1 MARRRMTVKRLD
13 PWSVLKFGAVANVV
27 VFAILMLV
35 AGIIWF
41 IVDRLQLVD
50 QVCGIA
56 TDVGFT
62 SCGINAPNLFRALS
76 LLGAMGVV
84 VFTAVLVFAA
94 FLYNL
99 ISDLTGGLTIGVVE
113 EGVVT
118 RSSAPQRTSIH
129 SPTPRPESFTGEGR
143 HDDAIGG
150 PQATRSQVARSQSAR
165 GPRRAEGEELFS
177 DG

>member
-13 PWSVLKFGAVANVV
+13 PWSVLKFGAVANIVL
-27 VFAILMLV
+27 FAILMLV

-50 QVCGIA
+50 QICGIA

-76 LLGAMGVV
+76 LLGGMGVV

-94 FLYNL
+94 FLYTL

-113 EGVVT
+113 EGVPT
-118 RSSAPQRTSIH
+118 RASTTQRASIH
-129 SPTPRPESFTGEGR
+129 SATPRADQTSGGGRRDPAVGE
-143 HDDAIGG
+143 
-150 PQATRSQVARSQSAR
+150 PQVTRTQNAR
-165 GPRRAEGEELFS
+165 GRRRAEGEELFS